1 MNRSV
6 LVTGCSSGLG
16 KEVALGFAAQG
27 YRVFACVRKAED
39 AEPLMVNGT
48 SVTPVILDL
57 RNGDQI
63 AETAGLV
70 DKQCGAD
77 GLSIIV
83 NMAGYTFVSP
93 FEFTEEKNARELFD
107 VLLFGPAALTKA
119 LLPAL
124 KRSFAKQ
131 GARSKVMNII
141 SWAAIDASP
150 FVGFYSGAKAAFLR
164 LSEAQFYEFQ
174 SIGVDAIAILPGLM
188 KTPFV
193 MVKAGSEIEATL
205 ARLPKEGLS
214 DYSTSLSH
222 MANMGRSAQN
232 SSMVPKPNLVAKR
245 ILKIAEIKNPRSR
258 YLIGT
263 DTRLVNLLNKL
274 LPLCLLE
281 VMKKKLFRI
290 SRSVTSGVNGLS
302 IGKPLPGDVLDQ

>member
-1 MNRSV
+1 MTHSV

-27 YRVFACVRKAED
+27 HRVFAGVRRAED
-39 AEPLMVNGT
+39 AEPLMAGGNT
-48 SVTPVILDL
+48 VTPVILDL
-57 RNGDQI
+57 QNGDQI
-63 AETAGLV
+63 AEAARLV
-70 DKQCGAD
+70 DQQCGDD

-83 NMAGYTFVSP
+83 NMAGYAFISP
-93 FEFTEEKNARELFD
+93 FEFTEEKSARELFD
-107 VLLFGPAALTKA
+107 VLFFGPAALTKA

-124 KRSFAKQ
+124 KRSFAMQ
-131 GARSKVMNII
+131 GARPKVMNII

-150 FVGFYSGAKAAFLR
+150 FVGFYSSAKAALLR

-174 SIGVDAIAILPGLM
+174 SIGVDAVAILPGMM

-193 MVKAGSEIEATL
+193 TVKSGAEIEATL
-205 ARLPKEGLS
+205 ARLPKEGQLV
-214 DYSTSLSH
+214 YATSLTH
-222 MANMGRSAQN
+222 MANMGRSAQ
-232 SSMVPKPNLVAKR
+232 SSWMIPKPSLVAKR
-245 ILKIAEIKNPRSR
+245 ILKIAEITNPRSR

-281 VMKKKLFRI
+281 AMKRKIFRI
-290 SRSVTSGVNGLS
+290 GRNATSGDEGILVGNRLA
-302 IGKPLPGDVLDQ
+302 DVRQP